1 MADQNLEHAWS
12 RLVAGLQ
19 HLESLLPPR
28 AEPAACSTILGVE
41 QTLFEGSLF
50 RRFELEEE
58 IRELE
63 EFIANAGEPDD
74 EHSLAALTFL
84 RAELVRKQSLLDSL

>member
-1 MADQNLEHAWS
+1 MADHNLEDAWS
-12 RLVAGLQ
+12 KLVDGLQ
-19 HLESLLPPR
+19 HLESLLPNTQATAYGSMR
-28 AEPAACSTILGVE
+28 VME
-41 QTLFEGSLF
+41 QKVYEGSLF

-63 EFIANAGEPDD
+63 EFIANAGDPED

-84 RAELVRKQSLLDSL
+84 QTELIRKQSLLDNL

>member
-1 MADQNLEHAWS
+1 MADQNLEAAWS
-12 RLVAGLQ
+12 KLVDGLA
-19 HLESLLPPR
+19 HLESLLPQR
-28 AEPAACSTILGVE
+28 VEPLGNSTRVME
-41 QTLFEGSLF
+41 QKVFEGSLF

-63 EFIANAGEPDD
+63 EFIANAGEPED

-84 RAELVRKQSLLDSL
+84 QTELIRKQSLLDNL